1 MGTFMREW
9 LSLYDSKSG
18 ERGIFNRKSA
28 QVQAAKNGRR
38 DADQDW
44 LQPCSEIILRPYQFC
59 NLSEV
64 VIRESDTMDT
74 L

>member
-38 DADQDW
+38 DADQDFGCN
-44 LQPCSEIILRPYQFC
+44 PCSEIILRPYQFC

-64 VIRESDTMDT
+64 VIRETI
-74 L
+74 LWIR